1 MLFSFSLFLFSFSLL
16 LSLLLIIWS
25 KPAAAFLLLSL
36 SRAST
41 WFPFCSAE
49 PTHSSH
55 LSPSVTSSGTSSTS
69 PACMHTRY
77 RSPIDQP
84 SLRHRISTV
93 PMHHQLLLATRYTC
107 RRSHVTRRLP
117 TSAEPPCSLRL
128 LTYKGQPEPALPS
141 SIISLP
147 SPCHFPSLRA
157 QLRRMAQV
165 PALVNSVVG
174 RATPCSTNPRAKP
187 TSNLRMRPPVSHA
200 SPSSPIPTVPTATT
214 PCFGK

>member
-117 TSAEPPCSLRL
+117 TSAEPPCALRL

-147 SPCHFPSLRA
+147 FPFPSSSIAKNGASARA
-157 QLRRMAQV
+157 GELRR
-165 PALVNSVVG
+165 
-174 RATPCSTNPRAKP
+174 RPRHTMFHKP
-187 TSNLRMRPPVSHA
+187 TGKTHVQFEDASTSEPRVAFFSNSDRPHRHHSLLR
-200 SPSSPIPTVPTATT
+200 
-214 PCFGK
+214 